1 MGPYELRLL
10 NDEDSRDL
18 LIKKAFPYKKYG
30 DKFPD
35 DLHELVDA
43 LSKKC
48 KGLPL
53 ALIVLGGILSTKD
66 HIYSAWEK
74 VLRTM
79 EWHSDGKDCINIL
92 GMSYDDM
99 PCYLKTCFLYLALFP
114 EDYEISARRLI
125 KMWIAEG
132 FMPQQ
137 GRKMM
142 EEIAEDYLDQLFQR
156 SMVQVSKR
164 HVNGSIKY
172 CRVHDLLRD
181 FAMHQAG
188 KENFITV
195 FTNPQNN
202 NHCGRATR
210 RASLQSCGPQFKE
223 YVGLKTRS
231 LFLFG
236 LKHTLPK
243 HSVFRL
249 LRVLLIEAMRIVDLK
264 GIDRLIHLKYLGVRC
279 CETLK
284 VSECSLGHLK
294 NLETLHIR
302 DTFEISI
309 LPDLWTINTLRH
321 VLCNVGFLPEV
332 PWTADLPNLQ
342 SLDCNWSKSVTLK
355 ASLFPPHLIKLTLMD
370 SKLGQD
376 PMPELGKLNNLKK
389 LRLLG
394 DLYNEKQI
402 ICPAGFPVL
411 QSLVLSVKTVEVL
424 TVEKG
429 VMPKLKNLSKS
440 YDIKLEIPPEL
451 MHLI

>member
-1 MGPYELRLL
+1 MTSRFIEVAQSADSIMKPYELRFL
-10 NDEDSRDL
+10 NDEDSRNL
-18 LIKKAFPYKKYG
+18 LIKKALPYQKSG

-35 DLHELVDA
+35 DLRELVDA

-48 KGLPL
+48 EGLPL

-66 HIYSAWEK
+66 HIYNAWEK

-92 GMSYDDM
+92 AMSYDDM
-99 PCYLKTCFLYLALFP
+99 SCYLKTCFLYLASFP
-114 EDYEISARRLI
+114 EDYEISARCLI

-137 GRKMM
+137 GRKTM

-156 SMVQVSKR
+156 
-164 HVNGSIKY
+164 
-172 CRVHDLLRD
+172 
-181 FAMHQAG
+181 
-188 KENFITV
+188 
-195 FTNPQNN
+195 
-202 NHCGRATR
+202 
-210 RASLQSCGPQFKE
+210 
-223 YVGLKTRS
+223 
-231 LFLFG
+231 
-236 LKHTLPK
+236 
-243 HSVFRL
+243 L
-249 LRVLLIEAMRIVDLK
+249 LRVLLIEAMRIIDLK
-264 GIDRLIHLKYLGVRC
+264 GVDRLIHLKYLGLRC

-284 VSECSLGHLK
+284 VSEFSLGHLK
-294 NLETLHIR
+294 NLETLDIR

-321 VLCNVGFLPEV
+321 VLCNLGFLPEV

-342 SLDCNWSKSVTLK
+342 TLGCNWSKSVTLK
-355 ASLFPPHLIKLTLMD
+355 ASFFPPHLIKLTLMD

-389 LRLLG
+389 LQLVG
-394 DLYNEKQI
+394 DLYNEKQM

-411 QSLVLSVKTVEVL
+411 QSLGLSVKTVEVL

-429 VMPKLKNLSKS
+429 VMPKLKNLTKN
-440 YDIKLEIPPEL
+440 YKIKLEMPPEL